1 MEESV
6 SQVDFDQLQIK
17 NREYVHY
24 LSEGALHVM
33 KRRLSNRSLPASKS
47 RCYVFSDLTLTHL
60 LTACK
65 HDALASPC
73 LCNAGKGRA
82 RCIGIVASYLHD
94 TLTRI

>member
-33 KRRLSNRSLPASKS
+33 KRRMGNRSLPASKS
-47 RCYVFSDLTLTHL
+47 RCYVFSDLTLTL
-60 LTACK
+60 
-65 HDALASPC
+65 SPHC
-73 LCNAGKGRA
+73 LQA
-82 RCIGIVASYLHD
+82 RCFGFAVSLQCW
-94 TLTRI
+94 